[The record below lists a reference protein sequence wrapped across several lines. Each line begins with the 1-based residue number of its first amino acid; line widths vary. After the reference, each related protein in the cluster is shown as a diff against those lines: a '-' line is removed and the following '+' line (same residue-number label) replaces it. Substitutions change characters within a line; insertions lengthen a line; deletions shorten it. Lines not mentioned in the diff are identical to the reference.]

1 MNYDSSLRT
10 LDSTCSDLFSQ
21 STCQDLNS
29 TISIELHKSA
39 NLINKHI
46 SIILKLPTTL
56 LHRSN
61 TW

>member
-1 MNYDSSLRT
+1 MNYESSSRT
-10 LDSTCSDLFSQ
+10 LNSTCSDLFSQ

-39 NLINKHI
+39 DLINKHV
-46 SIILKLPTTL
+46 SIILKLLTTL
-56 LHRSN
+56 LHHSN

>member
-1 MNYDSSLRT
+1 MNYESSSRT

-39 NLINKHI
+39 DLRKLI
-46 SIILKLPTTL
+46 SIFQ
-56 LHRSN
+56 
-61 TW
+61 

>member
-39 NLINKHI
+39 DF
-46 SIILKLPTTL
+46 
-56 LHRSN
+56 R
-61 TW
+61 